1 MKFSALQDYLTK
13 RLDRKITQA
22 EIATALNLD
31 KSSVSLRIKRESYL
45 NQRHVEAI
53 EHFYGIKLDEKSS
66 SYDNDDC
73 ITLERIH
80 INPSC
85 GSGTMVFD
93 EADVTPITLGK
104 KLIQNIFKVEN
115 LKNLKVFRASGDS
128 MEDTIY
134 SGDDVLV
141 DIGDCNFNNGGVFI
155 IEKFND
161 WFIKRLRLRLD
172 GNLEII
178 SDNKKY
184 ETEIIKYESDIKISI
199 KGKVIKNLSRGL

>member
-13 RLDRKITQA
+13 RLDRKVTQT

-45 NQRHVEAI
+45 NQRHIEAI

-93 EADVTPITLGK
+93 EAEVTPITLGK

-128 MEDTIY
+128 MENTIY
-134 SGDDVLV
+134 GGDDVLV
-141 DIGDCNFNNGGVFI
+141 DIGDCNFNNGGVFV

-161 WFIKRLRLRLD
+161 WFIKRLRLKMD

-184 ETEIIKYESDIKISI
+184 ETEIIKYESDIKINI
-199 KGKVIKNLSRGL
+199 KGRVIKNLSRGL